1 MKYKYEMDDIKKEIS
16 RLEVRIKRG
25 EDAVKRLEELSEVDD
40 RKACLFGTAAF
51 FGISLVTLLISI
63 GSMFAADYFVAIL
76 GIVFSTTTL
85 SASSMFFSNYKS
97 QVVEKACLKR
107 DIEVKES
114 EIKSDERLL
123 ELYEEKLELLESN
136 KNRASVVTKFRNTR
150 MYIDS
155 QIEEETMEYSRR
167 LTNRL

>member
-1 MKYKYEMDDIKKEIS
+1 MKYKYEMDDIRKEIS
-16 RLEVRIKRG
+16 RLEVRIKR
-25 EDAVKRLEELSEVDD
+25 EENTVKRLERLSEVDD
-40 RKACLFGTAAF
+40 KKASLLGSAAF
-51 FGISLVTLLISI
+51 FGISPVTLLVSI
-63 GSMFAADYFVAIL
+63 GSMFTADYFVAIL
-76 GIVFSTTTL
+76 GMVFSVATL
-85 SASSMFFSNYKS
+85 STSSMFFSNYKS
-97 QVVEKACLKR
+97 QVAQEACLKR

-123 ELYEEKLELLESN
+123 ELYEKKLELLESN

-167 LTNRL
+167 LINRL